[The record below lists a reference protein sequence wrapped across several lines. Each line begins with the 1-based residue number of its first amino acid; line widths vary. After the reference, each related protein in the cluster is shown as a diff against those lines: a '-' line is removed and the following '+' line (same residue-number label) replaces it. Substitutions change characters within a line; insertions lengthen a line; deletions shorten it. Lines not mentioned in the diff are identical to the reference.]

1 MRLKIVAGV
10 LAVLL
15 YIPIGLLGADYI
27 AGAMFY
33 VTNKLVPEEVSVDTW
48 PDSWR
53 AYSEN
58 PTQRKRL
65 QLSAG
70 MGLFA
75 LFGLPLVLVLSV
87 MTRARSLHGDARFA
101 SPAEIAGAGLYGDN
115 GVIVGKYGRRY
126 LIYGGQE
133 FVLLAAPTRSGKGV
147 SIVLPNLLNFNESV
161 VVLDIKMENFA
172 YTSKFRQMHGQEVFL
187 FNPFGTDNRSHRW
200 NPLDAVHRDPNLRV
214 GEIQAIGHVLYPAEN
229 VKDAFWNESAR
240 NLFLGLCLYLLE
252 SPTLPCSLGELL
264 RQASGKG
271 QPIKE
276 YLQGLM
282 TKRGTGDQRLSDDCT
297 GALQRFCTTSE
308 NTMAGILAT
317 FTAPLTMFSNPIER
331 SDLYPILAGLPFE
344 AETAAAATTGTP
356 SASVSDRVVRSFTY
370 TRHSARLR
378 QLGLWTSCIVLILLA
393 GFFAYRK
400 ILIDEG
406 AADVDKQKKNAQCIQ
421 ARANLKDHQSDGLSY
436 HEFPDTWNQ
445 EYDALAKSVRNLC
458 GE

>member
-10 LAVLL
+10 LAALL
-15 YIPIGLLGADYI
+15 YIPLGLLGADYI

-53 AYSEN
+53 AYSED

-70 MGLFA
+70 MGLCA

-87 MTRARSLHGDARFA
+87 MTRTRSLHGDARFA
-101 SPAEIAGAGLYGDN
+101 SPAEIAGAGLYGEN

-214 GEIQAIGHVLYPAEN
+214 GEIL
-229 VKDAFWNESAR
+229 
-240 NLFLGLCLYLLE
+240 
-252 SPTLPCSLGELL
+252 SL
-264 RQASGKG
+264 
-271 QPIKE
+271 IH
-276 YLQGLM
+276 
-282 TKRGTGDQRLSDDCT
+282 
-297 GALQRFCTTSE
+297 
-308 NTMAGILAT
+308 I
-317 FTAPLTMFSNPIER
+317 
-331 SDLYPILAGLPFE
+331 
-344 AETAAAATTGTP
+344 
-356 SASVSDRVVRSFTY
+356 
-370 TRHSARLR
+370 
-378 QLGLWTSCIVLILLA
+378 
-393 GFFAYRK
+393 
-400 ILIDEG
+400 
-406 AADVDKQKKNAQCIQ
+406 
-421 ARANLKDHQSDGLSY
+421 
-436 HEFPDTWNQ
+436 
-445 EYDALAKSVRNLC
+445 
-458 GE
+458 